1 MSVLRRVRTDGTN
14 ISTVDIFTTLNG
26 GGGFDLE
33 SFIWGILVSS
43 LIQETGY
50 ILDQRMSIMIS

>member
-14 ISTVDIFTTLNG
+14 ISTVDIFTPLN

-33 SFIWGILVSS
+33 SFIWGILLSS